1 MRAQMMLFTVFIA
14 IGTFVLIAEADH
26 LLGQFAI
33 GVGACA
39 GLVGLN
45 WFLNRLRDYSR
56 KVTEQKKA
64 YVERMRNPKQVLRP

>member
-1 MRAQMMLFTVFIA
+1 MANA
-14 IGTFVLIAEADH
+14 H
-26 LLGQFAI
+26 NLLGQIAI

-64 YVERMRNPKQVLRP
+64 YVERIRNPQQAPRP